1 MNNSEKQEW
10 LKLPVNQLQVGDYI
24 QVSSRESRV
33 NWYNRSY
40 ESNLEYGSVYRVE
53 KVNNNSVVVKDEVSG
68 EKARLSKKVWDGMSE
83 LIVEKIPEQQ
93 IIQAKKSMG
102 IV

>member
-24 QVSSRESRV
+24 QVSSRQSRV

-40 ESNLEYGSVYRVE
+40 ESNLEYGSV
-53 KVNNNSVVVKDEVSG
+53 
-68 EKARLSKKVWDGMSE
+68 
-83 LIVEKIPEQQ
+83 
-93 IIQAKKSMG
+93 
-102 IV
+102 